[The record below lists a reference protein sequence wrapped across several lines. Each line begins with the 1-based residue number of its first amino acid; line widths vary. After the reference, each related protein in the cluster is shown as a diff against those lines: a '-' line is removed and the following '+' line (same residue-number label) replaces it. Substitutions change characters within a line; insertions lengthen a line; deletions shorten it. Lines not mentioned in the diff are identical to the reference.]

1 MSDSLSSS
9 DVGTGSE
16 ARTRVDVTDFRAD
29 RTGSSDSGLAVRAA
43 IAHAAAVGGPVT
55 LVFPRGTYAFWAR
68 SALRRELYVSN
79 TVGADERYREKKI
92 GILLEGFDDIEIDGD
107 GSTFEFHGRQTTL
120 TVIDGGRAVL
130 HDFAIDMV
138 QPTVVEVTVA
148 RAGAEDGRAFRL
160 LTVPHDTVWSVEGVG
175 RTARVVWHGE
185 VDPVT
190 ALEDWRGEGALEY
203 SQIHDPRTERTW
215 RQDCPLFD
223 DVESISRTPEGILV
237 RYASPTSFSDV
248 GLVYQLRDTVR
259 DHPGILALESDS
271 VTFRDVAVHYLH
283 GFGLLAQNG
292 VDLALE
298 RVDFRTPP
306 GSSRRTAGFADFV
319 QASGMSGAI
328 DIRDC
333 VFDGAHDDAI
343 NVHGIYL
350 RIDGATA
357 DSITATYVHDETAG
371 FPQFAPGDF
380 AEVIDRTTGSVVAT
394 DLVVA
399 SVAGPSGRDHR
410 APLDTMTVRF
420 ADPLPAAVSLAAAG
434 ALAVENI
441 TRTPSLHVS
450 DSAFVNLPT
459 RGILVSTRKPIR
471 IERNRFERLPMAGVF
486 LSSDAAE
493 WWESGPVR
501 DCVIAD
507 NTFVD
512 LGGPAVLVAPG
523 QAPGAGAGVGTGAA
537 TGAGAGAT
545 TGAGAGASAS
555 AGAATGAATVHR
567 GIRVVGNVLVVGDG
581 AGSAGAGGSAGAP
594 GRGAGAVGR
603 VVVDATSVSGLV
615 VSGNR
620 VVEVGSGPAASSV
633 AAAVRL
639 DRCPGALVDAPTS

>member
-9 DVGTGSE
+9 DVGTGRD
-16 ARTRVDVTDFRAD
+16 ARTRVNVTDFRAD

-79 TVGADERYREKKI
+79 TVGADERHREKKI
-92 GILLEGFDDIEIDGD
+92 GILLEGFDDIEIDGN

-120 TVIDGGRAVL
+120 AVIDGGRSVL

-148 RAGAEDGRAFRL
+148 RAGVIDGRAFRL
-160 LTVPHDTVWSVEGVG
+160 LTVPHDTVWSIDGAG
-175 RTARVVWHGE
+175 GAARVVWHGE

-190 ALEDWRGEGALEY
+190 DLEDWRGEGALEY
-203 SQIHDPRTERTW
+203 SQIHDPRSERTW

-283 GFGLLAQNG
+283 GFGLLAQSG
-292 VDLALE
+292 VDLTLE

-328 DIRDC
+328 DIREC

-399 SVAGPSGRDHR
+399 SVGGPSGRDHR
-410 APLDTMTVRF
+410 APLDTITVRF

-450 DSAFVNLPT
+450 DSTFVNLPT

-501 DCVIAD
+501 DCVVAD

-523 QAPGAGAGVGTGAA
+523 QAPGAGVGVGT
-537 TGAGAGAT
+537 
-545 TGAGAGASAS
+545 
-555 AGAATGAATVHR
+555 GAATGAATVHR

-581 AGSAGAGGSAGAP
+581 AGSAGAAGTAGTAGAGGSVGAAGRAV
-594 GRGAGAVGR
+594 GAAGR

-639 DRCPGALVDAPTS
+639 DRCPGALVDVPTS

>member
-1 MSDSLSSS
+1 MTDSALSARPRAA
-9 DVGTGSE
+9 DA
-16 ARTRVDVTDFRAD
+16 ARTRIDVTDFRAD

-43 IAHAAAVGGPVT
+43 LAHAAAVGGPVT
-55 LVFPRGTYAFWAR
+55 LVFPRGTYAFWSR
-68 SALRRELYVSN
+68 SATLRELYASN
-79 TVGADERYREKKI
+79 TVGADERYREKRI
-92 GILLEGFDDIEIDGD
+92 GILLEGFDDIEIDGG
-107 GSTFEFHGRQTTL
+107 GSRFEYHGRQTTL
-120 TVIDGGRAVL
+120 AVIGGGRAVL

-148 RAGAEDGRAFRL
+148 RAGVDGGRAFRL
-160 LTVPHDTVWSVEGVG
+160 LTMPHDTVWSIEGMG
-175 RTARVVWHGE
+175 RAARVVWHGE
-185 VDPVT
+185 SDPVSGF
-190 ALEDWRGEGALEY
+190 EDWRGVGALEY
-203 SQIHDPRTERTW
+203 SQVHDPRSERTW

-223 DVESISRTPEGILV
+223 GVESLSRTPEGILV
-237 RYASPTSFSDV
+237 RYASTVSFSDV

-306 GSSRRTAGFADFV
+306 GSTRRTAGFADFV
-319 QASGMSGAI
+319 QASGMRGAI

-343 NVHGIYL
+343 NVHGTYL
-350 RIDGATA
+350 RIDGVTA
-357 DSITATYVHDETAG
+357 DSITATYAHDETAG
-371 FPQFAPGDF
+371 FPQFAAGDL
-380 AEVIDRTTGSVVAT
+380 AEVIDRATGSVVAT

-399 SVAGPSGRDHR
+399 SVVGPSGRDHR
-410 APLDTMTVRF
+410 VALDTMTVRF
-420 ADPLPAAVSLAAAG
+420 ADPLPSVVSLAPAG
-434 ALAVENI
+434 SLAVENI

-450 DSAFVNLPT
+450 DSTFVNLPT

-507 NTFVD
+507 NTFVE

-523 QAPGAGAGVGTGAA
+523 QAPGAEAGV
-537 TGAGAGAT
+537 
-545 TGAGAGASAS
+545 S
-555 AGAATGAATVHR
+555 VHR
-567 GIRVVGNVLVVGDG
+567 GIQVAGNVLVVGVG
-581 AGSAGAGGSAGAP
+581 AGAGAGA
-594 GRGAGAVGR
+594 GAGVGVGVGVGAGVGVGVGAGAGAVGR
-603 VVVDATSVSGLV
+603 VVVDATSVSELV
-615 VSGNR
+615 ITGNR
-620 VVEVGSGPAASSV
+620 VVEVGAGPAASSV

-639 DRCPGALVDAPTS
+639 DRCPGAVVDNG